1 MAAQTLVPF
10 LSNPLE
16 PANRAVKYSFADNL
30 HRHCEVRCLRVFY
43 TDQFVIELPE
53 GHRFPMQKY
62 RMVREGLLEEG
73 ILQQEELSEPLFPS
87 REDLLRAHT
96 SRYVD
101 AVCGG
106 TLEQK
111 EVRRIG
117 FPWSEALVER
127 SLASVGGCIEAA
139 EEALRTGVSG
149 CLAGGTHHASADWGE
164 GYCVFNDIAVAA
176 LRLFH
181 QGRIERAAIVD
192 LDVHQGN
199 GNSAILGHRSDTF
212 IFSMHGEKNYPFQKI
227 PSTLDIGLADDTHD
241 EEYLRLLE
249 KALPRVFDFDPD
261 IVFYQA
267 GVDPLKED
275 VLGRLSL
282 SHAGLAERDRMV
294 LAACKRYGVPVALSL
309 GGGYSRPIE
318 LTVEAHIQTYRVV
331 KEIFGKG

>member
-1 MAAQTLVPF
+1 M
-10 LSNPLE
+10 
-16 PANRAVKYSFADNL
+16 
-30 HRHCEVRCLRVFY
+30 RVFY

-62 RMVREGLLEEG
+62 RMVREGLLAAG
-73 ILQQEELSEPLFPS
+73 LLLQEELSEPDLPQ
-87 REDLLRAHT
+87 REDMLLAHT
-96 SRYVD
+96 SRYID
-101 AVCGG
+101 AVFNG
-106 TLEQK
+106 TLDRK

-117 FPWSEALVER
+117 FPWSKALVQR
-127 SLASVGGCIEAA
+127 SLASVGGCIGAA
-139 EEALRTGVSG
+139 QEALRTGVSG

-176 LRLFH
+176 LRLLRE
-181 QGRIERAAIVD
+181 GRIERAAIVD

-199 GNSAILGHRSDTF
+199 GNSAILGHRPDIF

-227 PSTLDIGLADDTHD
+227 PSTLDIGLPDDTGD
-241 EEYLRLLE
+241 EEYLRLLGE
-249 KALPRVFDFDPD
+249 ALPRVFDFAPD

-267 GVDPLKED
+267 GVDPLRED

-294 LAACKRYGVPVALSL
+294 LSACKRHSVPVALLL

-318 LTVEAHIQTYRVV
+318 LTVQAHIETYRVV
-331 KEIFGKG
+331 KEIFGKD